1 MKGKHRKWPLAAAL
15 LVVASAFSMTGSA
28 LPVPPDNAWMIVD
41 WTQNGVVVGRR
52 VYGHCPGPY
61 PLSWGVTGGTPV
73 ITYLACGDLGGV
85 EAAAP
90 AEEAR

>member
-1 MKGKHRKWPLAAAL
+1 MKRNHRKWRLAAAL
-15 LVVASAFSMTGSA
+15 LVLGSAFSMTGSA
-28 LPVPPDNAWMIVD
+28 LPVPPDDAWMIVD

-61 PLSWGVTGGTPV
+61 PLEWGRTGGTPV
-73 ITYLACGDLGGV
+73 ISYWACGDGGGI

-90 AEEAR
+90 ARD